1 MTPWLYQRAV
11 REHRR
16 LTQRQPNRLKMGTKK
31 RHQTENLDG
40 LKRMALL
47 KEIRLRNDAQKE
59 YYELLCDKPIV
70 FAEGPAGTGKTFL
83 ACARAVELI
92 QRKDVDKIY
101 LVRPAVESEEELGY
115 LPGDIQEKL
124 EPYLTPLHDNLQRA
138 CTDWDILQ
146 RYLEV
151 APLAYM
157 RGRTF
162 NNCVVLVDEAQN
174 MSPDQMLM
182 LLTRLGVKCYCFVMG
197 DLEQGDLVAINSG
210 LEVGIEKLREC
221 PLVGVKEFAVKDVVR
236 SKLVQAVYQ
245 FWFSSEDEDD
255 GIGFRG

>member
-1 MTPWLYQRAV
+1 MS
-11 REHRR
+11 
-16 LTQRQPNRLKMGTKK
+16 KK
-31 RHQTENLDG
+31 RSEQHDLNG

-47 KEIRLRNDAQKE
+47 KELRLRNQAQKD

-83 ACARAVELI
+83 ACARSVELL

-115 LPGDIQEKL
+115 LPGTIDEKM
-124 EPYLTPLHDNLQRA
+124 EPYITPLHDNLQRA
-138 CTDWDILQ
+138 TTDWELLQ
-146 RYLEV
+146 RYLEN

-182 LLTRLGVKCYCFVMG
+182 LLTRLGHKCYCFLMG
-197 DLEQGDLVAINSG
+197 DLEQGDLMAVNSG
-210 LEVGIEKLREC
+210 LEVGIDKLKEC
-221 PLVGVKEFAVKDVVR
+221 PLVGVQEFQVKDVVR

-245 FWFSSEDEDD
+245 FWFSTEDDED